1 MNYKYFLL
9 IIGIILVSNLLFAT
23 TIDETTLNILNKGD
37 IVVEKGNSFCKDY
50 SFNLKTD
57 EFTETYLQLMLKNYI
72 PISKGVA
79 INIKVNDKNI
89 TEIIDKDI
97 KEKNIVYLGKLES
110 INNKLEICVE
120 NNFLPRLIIDS
131 DSLIGTY
138 YNSKITG
145 DDFYQDAPSI
155 AYVNTLI
162 PITIHVRNSGYADTY
177 IELENASNLFIYNSN
192 LENVSGETSFQGILK
207 AQSEIKI
214 DYFVKTDSNNTFAT
228 PIANLKYKDVFD
240 QEITKKIKQK
250 IINISEKEN
259 ALENHIDIQK
269 IITPKEEQ
277 TGHLII
283 INNSEK
289 EVTDLYIK
297 PYFNGEIILSQEK
310 INLIKAKDVV
320 EIPFIIK
327 TYKEGEHT
335 LNFNLNYLEN
345 EVVKNI
351 GTQTIIVNS
360 KNPDTSE
367 NTAIT
372 ILLIIT
378 VFLFIWI
385 VKI

>member
-79 INIKVNDKNI
+79 INIKANDKNI

-138 YNSKITG
+138 YNSKITD

>member
-9 IIGIILVSNLLFAT
+9 IIGIILISNSLLAT
-23 TIDETTLNILNKGD
+23 TIDETTLNILDKGD
-37 IVVEKGNSFCKDY
+37 IVVEKGSSFCKDFT
-50 SFNLKTD
+50 FNLKSD
-57 EFTETYLQLMLKNYI
+57 EFSETYFQLMLKNYI
-72 PISKGVA
+72 PISKGVI

-89 TEIIDKDI
+89 TEIIDKEI
-97 KEKNIVYLGKLES
+97 KEKNIIKLGKFDS
-110 INNKLEICVE
+110 IDNKLEICIE

-138 YNSKITG
+138 YNSKIT
-145 DDFYQDAPSI
+145 DEDFYQDAPST

-162 PITIHVRNSGYADTY
+162 PITIHVRNSGYADTF
-177 IELENASNLFIYNSN
+177 IELKNASNLFIYNSN
-192 LENVSGETSFQGILK
+192 LENVSGETSFEGLLK

-228 PIANLKYKDVFD
+228 PIANLKYTDVFN

-250 IINISEKEN
+250 IITISEKEN

-269 IITPKEEQ
+269 IIVPKEEQ

-289 EVTDLYIK
+289 EVTDVYIK
-297 PYFNGEIILSQEK
+297 PYFNGEIIVSQEK
-310 INLIKAKDVV
+310 INLIRPKDVV

-335 LNFNLNYLEN
+335 LNFTINYLEGEN
-345 EVVKNI
+345 VKNI
-351 GTQTIIVNS
+351 GTQTISINS
-360 KNPDTSE
+360 ENPDSSE